1 MSLNEGPPSKRKSY
15 FDDFHFL
22 FAILIYEETCSETGC
37 NSEGIESFFLS
48 AVPLRTYY
56 IFDLNQNLKLRHGGP
71 IRGWQCHAY

>member
-1 MSLNEGPPSKRKSY
+1 MTHKEPPSKRKSY

-22 FAILIYEETCSETGC
+22 FAILIYEETCSGTGC
-37 NSEGIESFFLS
+37 NNEGIESSFLL
-48 AVPLRTYY
+48 AVPLRRYY

>member
-37 NSEGIESFFLS
+37 NSEGIESFFLL